1 MANSYLR
8 TVRLNVRL
16 GNLLVI
22 TTAAAIGAPSPQSL
36 LDQALHFAD
45 FYNWY
50 AARPLF
56 EQARRLFEAAGDN
69 RDALYARCGAIRAGA
84 EPAPIT
90 ELSYRLGRELTTN
103 PLLESDKELRMFCL
117 TIKGDFDGEIDS
129 AAMRR
134 DWEEV
139 RSLADELG
147 NAKWRYRAQ
156 AQLGFADYYD
166 GDVSASQRN
175 VAEALLAAT
184 QIKDVGAQIFILGAI
199 ADGQVNQGMADQ
211 GLDFADRAISLAAA
225 NPDAGYPFLAH
236 TVRVFALLRKGQP
249 ETAKSEL
256 AEIMER
262 PEVRTNEA
270 EMAELTV
277 TASEIARATGHIP
290 NAIGYLNE
298 ALKHARA
305 NTYSKMLP
313 EVQSQLSGLYRAT
326 GNLPKAEELARAAA
340 ASAQTAGYTPLVPPL
355 LDGVAQIEISEHRY
369 RDANSTYDRAA
380 AIQDIMVG
388 NANSAFGKT
397 ALITG
402 ATDLYA
408 KHFVLLADHF
418 NNPAKAFAVIEQAR
432 GRVMTD
438 LLLSGA
444 KTSPEAARTENEI
457 SRLRLKLTAAQ
468 SDRQIRELRDEIFIA
483 EQRRWITPE
492 VNILKTVAHNPVTLT
507 AVEMDLSP
515 AEAILEYVVDDPA
528 SYCMAITRD
537 GVHLAKLKGRKA
549 LFEEA
554 DAFLR
559 EVKAKHRAQAE
570 ARRLYTDL
578 IDAVPGIRDKERLI
592 IVRDGPLHL
601 VPFDALIDGGNH
613 YLVES
618 RIVTYA
624 PSASSLLLLRSR
636 RHRRASVQ
644 GVLAVGG
651 VEYDRSGLKAAN
663 VVRGYSLDRLANLP
677 NSEEEARMAAALLPN
692 PANTLLLGD
701 RATESAFKKAVN
713 HRIIHLAVHAVT
725 NEVNPERAAII
736 LLSDPAKGDDG
747 FLQASEIAQLPLDA
761 DLVVLSA
768 CDTGVGPVE
777 GQEGIA
783 NLSKAF
789 LLAGART
796 VISTL
801 WSLDDDTALFLMK
814 EFYAQLA
821 LGHDTADAL
830 AAAKRKILKTFGQ
843 V

>member
-1 MANSYLR
+1 
-8 TVRLNVRL
+8 
-16 GNLLVI
+16 
-22 TTAAAIGAPSPQSL
+22 
-36 LDQALHFAD
+36 
-45 FYNWY
+45 
-50 AARPLF
+50 
-56 EQARRLFEAAGDN
+56 
-69 RDALYARCGAIRAGA
+69 
-84 EPAPIT
+84 
-90 ELSYRLGRELTTN
+90 
-103 PLLESDKELRMFCL
+103 
-117 TIKGDFDGEIDS
+117 
-129 AAMRR
+129 MRR

-175 VAEALLAAT
+175 AAEALLGAT
-184 QIKDVGAQIFILGAI
+184 QIRDVGAQIFILGAI

-236 TVRVFALLRKGQP
+236 TVRLFALLHKGQA

-313 EVQSQLSGLYRAT
+313 EIQSQLSGLYRAT

-340 ASAQTAGYTPLVPPL
+340 ASARTAGYTPLVPPL

-369 RDANSTYDRAA
+369 RDANSTYDRAT

-397 ALITG
+397 ALIKG

-418 NNPAKAFAVIEQAR
+418 NDPAKAFAVIEQAR

-444 KTSPEAARTENEI
+444 KTSPEAARTENEV

-468 SDRQIRELRDEIFIA
+468 SDRQVRELRDEIFVA

-492 VNILKTVAHNPVTLT
+492 VNILKTVAQNPVTLT

-537 GVHLAKLKGRKA
+537 GVRLAKLKGRKA

-559 EVKAKHRAQAE
+559 EVKAKHGAQAE
-570 ARRLYTDL
+570 ARRLYADL

-592 IVRDGPLHL
+592 IVRDEPLHL
-601 VPFDALIDGGNH
+601 VPFDALMDGANH

-624 PSASSLLLLRSR
+624 PSASSFLLLRSR
-636 RHRRASVQ
+636 RQRRASAQ

-651 VEYDRSGLKAAN
+651 VEYDRSGPKAAN
-663 VVRGYSLDRLANLP
+663 VVRGYSLDRLTNLP
-677 NSEEEARMAAALLPN
+677 NSEEEARIAAALLPN

-713 HRIIHLAVHAVT
+713 HRIIHLAVHAAA

-747 FLQASEIAQLPLDA
+747 FLQASEIVQLPLDA

-768 CDTGVGPVE
+768 CDTAVGPVE

-801 WSLDDDTALFLMK
+801 WSLDDDTALYLMR
-814 EFYAQLA
+814 EFYVQLA
-821 LGHDTADAL
+821 HGHDAADAL
-830 AAAKRKILKTFGQ
+830 AAAKQKILKTFGQ
-843 V
+843 AKIVPYYWAGYTVEGFVPRSATE